1 MSYKLKIVSLP
12 HTISTHSN
20 DILSVKIQEAG
31 INLNTYCNMKG
42 LCGKCFVEIL
52 EGDLPP
58 LTETE
63 KFLIEHKNLNEN
75 FRLACMYKIK
85 SDLKI
90 SIPDE
95 SIRKKAYIL
104 TKGIQSPFEL
114 NPAIKKYIL
123 NLKKPDLSSPRSLL
137 QLLEESLRKR
147 KFIMPIDLIKNLGQN
162 LENNDYHI
170 NAVFHRDKE
179 IIDIEQISTQ
189 SKNFGIA
196 IDVGTTTLVLQLVSL
211 ETGEAVD
218 ILTNTNSQVK
228 YGADVISRISF
239 GISNENGLNK
249 LQNTLLEDI
258 NKMIKKILK
267 KNNINPENVYEI
279 ATSGNTVMNH
289 LLLGIP
295 VNTLAFSPYHPV
307 FTKLPEL
314 NARELGLNINKN
326 GKVYIAPNIQG
337 FVGGDISSG
346 LIASDFANIDGNYI
360 YIDIGTNG
368 EIVLKK
374 GNQLTAT
381 STAAGPAFEG
391 MNISCG
397 MSAVEGAIYKA
408 ESNEQLKTYTINNKK
423 PMGICGTGLI
433 DIISIFLD
441 KGLISSRG
449 KIETPSHKIQIEKN
463 IFLIKKDIAQLQMAI
478 AAIKAGITLMLK
490 ENGMTTEEL
499 DGIYIAGAFG
509 NFLNIQ
515 NAIRIGLLPEM
526 DEKKINFIGNAS
538 LSGAQ
543 TLLLSVEARKNIEK
557 MVKKIKYISLATKS
571 EFQNIYINSLT
582 FPKD

>member
-63 KFLIEHKNLNEN
+63 KYLIEHKNLNEN

-258 NKMIKKILK
+258 NKMIIKILK
-267 KNNINPENVYEI
+267 KNGVDPEHVYEI
-279 ATSGNTVMNH
+279 AAAGNTVMNH

-295 VNTLAFSPYHPV
+295 VNTLAFSPYNPV
-307 FTKLPEL
+307 FTKLPAF
-314 NARELGLNINKN
+314 NAKELGLNINKN

-397 MSAVEGAIYKA
+397 MNAVEGAIYKA

-515 NAIRIGLLPEM
+515 NAIRIGLLPKM
-526 DEKKINFIGNAS
+526 DEKKIKFIGNAS

-543 TLLLSVEARKNIEK
+543 TLLLSMEARKNIEK

-582 FPKD
+582 FPND